1 MNHNP
6 KIKVLILK
14 CIKILIILTQIKIY
28 FSIIF
33 TDPIEKVT
41 LFSSNLQKTIAY
53 WKNILELKIFN
64 QTEKS
69 VLLGYD
75 EDQAKIEFIDIGNL
89 CINNI
94 MILLYI
100 LIDNYII

>member
-1 MNHNP
+1 M
-6 KIKVLILK
+6 
-14 CIKILIILTQIKIY
+14 
-28 FSIIF
+28 
-33 TDPIEKVT
+33 
-41 LFSSNLQKTIAY
+41 FSSNLQKTIAY

-89 CINNI
+89 YINN

-100 LIDNYII
+100 LISS